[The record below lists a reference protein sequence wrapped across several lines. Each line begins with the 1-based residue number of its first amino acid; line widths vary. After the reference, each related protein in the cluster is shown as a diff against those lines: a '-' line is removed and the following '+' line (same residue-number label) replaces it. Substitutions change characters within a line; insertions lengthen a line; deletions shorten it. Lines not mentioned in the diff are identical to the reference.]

1 MKNKYGL
8 LFKTGDSEIRAL
20 RNFPNKKG
28 IFPIIELTRGRKTK
42 KDTVGD
48 IQKRIDQLAECFGNM
63 DIILDL
69 TTEPALSSTQI
80 DILYIPDN
88 GYKNWI
94 NFLIEIK
101 GKNIFKDIYPSILLN
116 VDDDSF
122 EDNLIKQ
129 VTSIQQNFN
138 GISYRCNIEDEG
150 YSDDIEI
157 ISKSI
162 STDKRFFFIID
173 CSYIRASE
181 LFSCKEQT
189 VKIIKDVY
197 DKIPHA
203 SFILASTSFP
213 DKIGEDD
220 SATLQLTEI
229 HLYQEVSKAIP
240 DISIMY
246 SDYGS
251 INPIRNDNVIMA
263 NGWRP
268 RIDIPLETEIFYYR
282 RRKIP
287 KGYAATYSLVAVDA
301 TRDRRFPSEIT
312 NWGTNQIIIAADGA
326 SPGSSPSFWI
336 SVRMNIYIEQQLKR
350 LLLR

>member
-8 LFKTGDSEIRAL
+8 LFKTGESEIRAL
-20 RNFPNKKG
+20 RNFSNKKG

-42 KDTVGD
+42 KDTIGD
-48 IQKRIDQLAECFGNM
+48 IQKRIDQLSECFGNM

-80 DILYIPDN
+80 DMLYIPDN
-88 GYKNWI
+88 GYENWI
-94 NFLIEIK
+94 NFLISIK
-101 GKNIFKDIYPSILLN
+101 EKSIFKDIYPSILLN
-116 VDDDSF
+116 VDDNDF
-122 EDNLIKQ
+122 EDNLEKQ
-129 VTSIQQNFN
+129 VTSILKNFS

-150 YSDDIEI
+150 YSDDINTVSEL
-157 ISKSI
+157 ISSDKS
-162 STDKRFFFIID
+162 FFFIID
-173 CSYIRASE
+173 CSYIRESE

-189 VKIIKDVY
+189 LRIIREVHN
-197 DKIPHA
+197 KIPHA
-203 SFILASTSFP
+203 NFILASTSFP

-220 SATLQLTEI
+220 SATLPLTEI
-229 HLYQEVSKAIP
+229 RLYREVSTARP

-251 INPIRNDNVIMA
+251 INPVRNDNVIMA

-268 RIDIPLETEIFYYR
+268 RIDVPLETEIFYYR

-287 KGYAATYSLVAVDA
+287 KGYAATYSLVAGDA
-301 TRDRRFPSEIT
+301 VKDRRFPSAIK
-312 NWGTNQIIIAADGA
+312 NWGIEQITIAADGA

-350 LLLR
+350 LALR